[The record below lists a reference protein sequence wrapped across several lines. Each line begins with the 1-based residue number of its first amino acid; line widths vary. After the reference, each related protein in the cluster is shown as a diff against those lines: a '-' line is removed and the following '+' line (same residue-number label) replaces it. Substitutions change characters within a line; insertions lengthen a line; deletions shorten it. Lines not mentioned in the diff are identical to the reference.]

1 MRRKVGY
8 EAFFCHIRNLYYCS
22 LILVSGKCCPNKQF
36 SMLNKYSRITDSG
49 MLYFEFVIPWRKS
62 SQGKNNNTHEDKFQ
76 WIFGY
81 YLSSKN

>member
-1 MRRKVGY
+1 
-8 EAFFCHIRNLYYCS
+8 
-22 LILVSGKCCPNKQF
+22 
-36 SMLNKYSRITDSG
+36 MLNKYSRITDSG